1 MERIVMARK
10 EEDTDDWIITGYGR
24 NSTGTALDG
33 IFEFNLKS
41 DLKSSENIKSI
52 SVHPGRSDLLSLILD
67 SGVMIVKVSKD
78 NWNPEILLFQDF
90 PCDTIQWG
98 SEEDDPINGE
108 KGCKIVLISKES
120 KEMKLFTL
128 SSI

>member
-1 MERIVMARK
+1 MEIIVIARA
-10 EEDTDDWIITGYGR
+10 EDSDDWIITGYGR
-24 NSTGTALDG
+24 NSIGTALEG
-33 IFEFNLKS
+33 IFEFSLKS
-41 DLKSSENIKSI
+41 DFKCSENIKNISI
-52 SVHPGRSDLLSLILD
+52 HPERSDLLGLILD
-67 SGVMIVKVSKD
+67 SGFMVVKVSKD
-78 NWNPEILLFQDF
+78 NWNPEILLLQDC

-98 SEEDDPINGE
+98 SEEDDPISGE